1 MSCTCNKELLA
12 GCVHASRTQALEC
25 PAYSNELTLRRVQFD
40 RRELGVEL
48 VKDIDVMPIDPGDC
62 LPPTVLAAQR
72 DLLLNG
78 RRWSAG
84 VPLRPRLTAVPGQ
97 VTPAD
102 SLGTRGSS
110 ILLCAAE
117 ATAVPAQQFV

>member
-1 MSCTCNKELLA
+1 
-12 GCVHASRTQALEC
+12 
-25 PAYSNELTLRRVQFD
+25 VQFD

-62 LPPTVLAAQR
+62 LPPTVLAAER

-84 VPLRPRLTAVPGQ
+84 VPLRPRLAAMPGQ
-97 VTPAD
+97 VTDAD
-102 SLGTRGSS
+102 R
-110 ILLCAAE
+110 ILLFGLSSYCSRSLRFDIAHTCVE
-117 ATAVPAQQFV
+117 ASCSSEEGCGIVSAHKCTQQSPRDQA

>member
-1 MSCTCNKELLA
+1 MC
-12 GCVHASRTQALEC
+12 GGIASPEHSSTAHR
-25 PAYSNELTLRRVQFD
+25 SWTLRRVQFD

-62 LPPTVLAAQR
+62 LPPTVLAAER

-84 VPLRPRLTAVPGQ
+84 VPLRPRLAAMPGQ
-97 VTPAD
+97 VTDADRIWPAGSVCTAAGPSDLD
-102 SLGTRGSS
+102 ST
-110 ILLCAAE
+110 
-117 ATAVPAQQFV
+117 

>member
-1 MSCTCNKELLA
+1 MTPNVALHRLMTECGIMSPDES
-12 GCVHASRTQALEC
+12 SRPPL
-25 PAYSNELTLRRVQFD
+25 LRRVQFD

-62 LPPTVLAAQR
+62 LPPTVLAAER

-84 VPLRPRLTAVPGQ
+84 VPLRPRLAAMPGQ
-97 VTPAD
+97 VTDAD
-102 SLGTRGSS
+102 RMWPPGSV
-110 ILLCAAE
+110 CTAARPPE
-117 ATAVPAQQFV
+117 F